1 MEFVTLAHGSGGSLT
16 SALIQNLFRRHFA
29 NQYLDEAHDAA
40 RLPPVLGKLAFTTDS
55 YVVSPLFFPGGNIGR
70 LAVCGT
76 VNDLAMSGA
85 RPLYISCGFIIEDG
99 LPLSQLEAVVASMA
113 AAAEE
118 AGVMIVTGDTKVVN
132 RGAADKLF
140 INTAGIGEIPAG
152 IDIFGG
158 NARPGDAVIVSGTLG
173 DHGTSILVAREQL
186 GIESALE
193 SDCAPLGGLV
203 AEMLAVAPNIRVL
216 RDPTRGGAATALN
229 EIAVQS
235 RIGIEISEESIP
247 VHPAVRGICEILGL
261 DPLYL
266 ANEGKLIAIVP
277 DEEAEAVLKAMKS
290 HTYGQNAS
298 IIGRVLSQPQGKL
311 LMRTPYGSRRIIDT
325 MVSDPLPRI
334 C

>member
-1 MEFVTLAHGSGGSLT
+1 MDFVTLAHGSGGSLT
-16 SALIQNLFRRHFA
+16 GALIQDLFRRHFA
-29 NQYLDEAHDAA
+29 NAFLDEAHDAA
-40 RLPPVLGKLAFTTDS
+40 RLPQVSGKLAFTTDS
-55 YVVSPLFFPGGNIGR
+55 YVINPLLFPGGDIGK

-99 LPLSQLEAVVASMA
+99 LPFSLLETVVMSMA
-113 AAAEE
+113 AAAKE

-158 NARPGDAVIVSGTLG
+158 NARPGDAVVVSGTMG
-173 DHGTSILVAREQL
+173 DHGAAIMVAREQL
-186 GIESALE
+186 GLSSTLE

-203 AEMLAVAPNIRVL
+203 AEMLAVCPDIRVL

-229 EIAVQS
+229 EIAMQS
-235 RIGIEISEESIP
+235 RLGIEIEEESIP
-247 VHPAVRGICEILGL
+247 VKPAVRGICEILGL
-261 DPLYL
+261 DPMYL
-266 ANEGKLIAIVP
+266 ANEGKLIALVP
-277 DEEAEAVLKAMKS
+277 EGEADAVLKAMRMHS
-290 HTYGQNAS
+290 YGKEAA
-298 IIGRVLSQPQGKL
+298 IIGRTLPQTPGRL
-311 LMRTPYGSRRIIDT
+311 VMRTPYGSRRILDM